1 MTRSMD
7 STPAWNG
14 NLWQRVRVAMLF
26 AIACAAWL
34 MVGTAHADA
43 TLNPS
48 LLPSIQSA
56 TFEVVAAK
64 PKDTLTYE
72 KPLPLDL
79 LPYQE
84 RTDKY
89 YSIGTAFAIG
99 PNTYVTA
106 AHVLMV
112 GYQSLWGPPEL
123 RDASGKVY
131 AIDKI
136 EKFALRRDF
145 VVFSLKDPPKITPLA
160 VDTKPALNQVVYS
173 VGNALGTGVVI
184 RNGLYTS
191 DTPEAQDGEW
201 KWIRFSAAASPG
213 NSGGPLLGQNGKVIG
228 VVLMKSPN
236 ENLNYALSMRDVLDA
251 PKDLARMDKR
261 MAYQFDVF
269 DSTLSGTFKGDFK
282 LPLSLSDF
290 FAAYAKAFHSY
301 LDSQLKALLAQQ
313 SANLFPNGDGS
324 YQLLYSGPTMDDF
337 PQLVTRNSDGVWG
350 TAGRSTIKITL
361 PANGYIAGGVADHN
375 ILFHLRKPDNIPGA
389 SFHHDPKRVM
399 DMLLKTGFLKRGV
412 GPERI
417 QVTSLGNPETNDAW
431 TDRWGR
437 HWQAWTW
444 PVPYANGYISV
455 FALPTP
461 DGYAMLMRIEPATS
475 RHDTAINMQALTDFV
490 SLPFDGTLAQWKE
503 FLADPKLLPDAFKNI
518 RVAFDYGKDFRYDS
532 QRLAFSFTPDLQK
545 IEAGSM
551 LTLGFTFFPERD
563 GKVVWD
569 VGQVWLAEDSHDRH
583 WVSLLRNQ
591 APPADLDDS
600 YQSFWKKVSG
610 RQHPYD
616 GLGYTDG
623 DTSKINAVVS
633 PPDGGAKRSVLY
645 TAYVYQPGTQP
656 QAEMKQKLDL
666 LLKNVKVKEQ

>member
-1 MTRSMD
+1 MTS
-7 STPAWNG
+7 STGSTAWNG
-14 NLWQRVRVAMLF
+14 NVSRRVRLAAALLL
-26 AIACAAWL
+26 ACTIWLAAG
-34 MVGTAHADA
+34 MAHADS

-48 LLPSIQSA
+48 LLPEIQSA

-72 KPLPLDL
+72 KPLPMDL

-106 AHVLMV
+106 AHVLMI

-145 VVFSLKDPPKITPLA
+145 VVFSLKDPPRIAPLA
-160 VDTKPALNQVVYS
+160 VDTKPGLNQVVYS

-191 DTPEAQDGEW
+191 DTPEAQDGQW

-213 NSGGPLLGQNGKVIG
+213 NSGGPLLDQDGKVIG

-236 ENLNYALSMRDVLDA
+236 ENLNYALPMRDVLDA
-251 PKDLARMDKR
+251 PRDLARFDRR

-269 DSTLSGTFKGDFK
+269 DSTLSGTFKGEFK
-282 LPLSLSDF
+282 LPLPVADF
-290 FAAYAKAFHSY
+290 FAAYAKAFHPY
-301 LDSQLKALLAQQ
+301 LDSQLKALLGQQ

-324 YQLLYSGPTMDDF
+324 HQLLYSGPTMDDF
-337 PQLVTRNSDGVWG
+337 PQLVARNSDGVWG

-375 ILFHLRKPDNIPGA
+375 ILFHLRKPDNIPDA

-399 DMLLKTGFLKRGV
+399 DMLLKTGFLKRSV

-417 QVTSLGNPETNDAW
+417 LVTSLGDPDTTGTW
-431 TDRWGR
+431 SDRWGR
-437 HWQAWTW
+437 HWQVWRW
-444 PVPYANGYISV
+444 PVPYADGYVSV

-475 RHDTAINMQALTDFV
+475 RHDTAINMQAITDFV
-490 SLPFDGTLAQWKE
+490 SLPYDGTLAQWKA

-518 RVAFDYGKDFRYDS
+518 HVAFDYGNGFHYDS
-532 QRLAFSFTPDLQK
+532 QRLAFSFTPDLQE
-545 IEAGSM
+545 IDAGSV
-551 LTLGFTFFPERD
+551 LTLGFTFFPGQD

-569 VGQVWLAEDSHDRH
+569 VGQVWLAEDNHDHH

-591 APPADLDDS
+591 TPPLDLDDS
-600 YQSFWKKVSG
+600 YQSFWKKVAG

-616 GLGYTDG
+616 GMSYSDSDMT
-623 DTSKINAVVS
+623 KINAVV
-633 PPDGGAKRSVLY
+633 PPAQGHAKPSVLY

-656 QAEMKQKLDL
+656 QAEMKQKLDS
-666 LLKNVKVKEQ
+666 LLKNVQVREQ